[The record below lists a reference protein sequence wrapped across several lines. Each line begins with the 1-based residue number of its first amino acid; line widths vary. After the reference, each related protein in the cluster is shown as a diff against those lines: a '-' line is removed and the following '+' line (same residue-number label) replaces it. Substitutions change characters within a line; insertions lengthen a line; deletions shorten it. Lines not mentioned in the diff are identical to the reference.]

1 MFQVEQHLQEPMA
14 NLHNTT
20 ETTTTGSHR
29 GNLRQGLMKD
39 TTRGTHLLHSHQHP
53 HSFLEALSKSLLQ
66 IAENQSRTIE
76 AMKASQEAQAAAYK
90 EMTQTNKMRDDD
102 ALFHS
107 IEVYDGSNPQNSKN
121 G

>member
-1 MFQVEQHLQEPMA
+1 MFQVEQHLQGPMA

-66 IAENQSRTIE
+66 IAGKPVKDNRGNEGKSRST
-76 AMKASQEAQAAAYK
+76 SSSLQGDD
-90 EMTQTNKMRDDD
+90 TN
-102 ALFHS
+102 
-107 IEVYDGSNPQNSKN
+107 
-121 G
+121 